1 MLSCAG
7 APLAVVA
14 YDPSAA
20 ASAARDS
27 VLAADDVEDKIRGLL
42 IEASALAQS
51 ADNGSAASVPAGAVV
66 EAYTRALQ
74 LALAEEQVTHPLLHA
89 PDCD

>member
-1 MLSCAG
+1 MCAG
-7 APLAVVA
+7 APGAAAA

-51 ADNGSAASVPAGAVV
+51 TENGSAASVPVPAGAVV

-74 LALAEEQVTHPLLHA
+74 LALAEEQVAHTHPPLHV
-89 PDCD
+89 PN